1 MTLLVFNIFQLVSSI
16 LPLGAIKSRRELDF
30 LYMTSE
36 FVSFLTAMVTSVQ
49 AAIIALAMTP
59 SCDTSY
65 FVVNFSLQ
73 LQVPLEIN
81 AIKRYC
87 SILMTAPS
95 MSHF

>member
-1 MTLLVFNIFQLVSSI
+1 
-16 LPLGAIKSRRELDF
+16 
-30 LYMTSE
+30 
-36 FVSFLTAMVTSVQ
+36 MVTSVQ
-49 AAIIALAMTP
+49 AAIIALTMTP